1 MYVRF
6 VVSEMAEDSGQKLGI
21 LHAIRY
27 MNDDGDLT
35 DTEFK
40 FADKIMTWFANNLE
54 SPLNNMNKQKL
65 KKSEVYISWFKAEA
79 KEHIAKARELASILE
94 IKDVLVEMIATDKPG
109 KIVYEDKYQIFSK
122 PYKIF

>member
-21 LHAIRY
+21 LHAIHY

-65 KKSEVYISWFKAEA
+65 KNQ
-79 KEHIAKARELASILE
+79 RSI
-94 IKDVLVEMIATDKPG
+94 
-109 KIVYEDKYQIFSK
+109 
-122 PYKIF
+122 